1 MAETLGSLIDKMT
14 IKDLREYHLQE
25 SLRLKTN
32 KFPAADTRRM
42 IALVQRQK
50 KRMLREI
57 ETFIL
62 AAAAGRVA
70 LRDEKLKMYNA
81 AADMNRI
88 PQLATVAEAIS
99 CLAQKN
105 TELWH
110 LEDQARRKD
119 VTLAFIGS
127 IKKKIDLAN
136 QQRNDLID
144 RIDALLEE
152 TLSKRRK

>member
-1 MAETLGSLIDKMT
+1 MAETLGSLIDKLT
-14 IKDLREYHLQE
+14 IKDLREYHLSE

-32 KFPAADTRRM
+32 KFSVADTRRM
-42 IALVQRQK
+42 IELVRRQK
-50 KRMLREI
+50 KRMLVEI
-57 ETFIL
+57 EAFVA
-62 AAAAGRVA
+62 AAAAGKAA

-81 AADMNRI
+81 VADMNRI
-88 PQLATVAEAIS
+88 PRLTSVGEAIS

-105 TELWH
+105 SELWH

-127 IKKKIDLAN
+127 IKRKIDLAN

-152 TLSKRRK
+152 TLKKRRK